1 MVTLTNIEEA
11 IISIQNEKVLLD
23 SDVARL
29 YDVETRDINKA
40 VKNNPRKFPEGYII
54 VLSRDEKNDLVEN
67 FHRFEK
73 LKHSIVLPKAF
84 TEKGLYMLATILKS
98 DKASETSIGIIEAFT
113 KLRHLNRNIHALA
126 KTNACQTIKTD
137 RSSPVPTG
145 PCRLFQDRSSPVPTA
160 QCQYD
165 GRPVKPGLY
174 LSSASLCE

>member
-40 VKNNPRKFPEGYII
+40 VKNNPRKFPDGYII

-84 TEKGLYMLATILKS
+84 TEKG
-98 DKASETSIGIIEAFT
+98 
-113 KLRHLNRNIHALA
+113 
-126 KTNACQTIKTD
+126 
-137 RSSPVPTG
+137 
-145 PCRLFQDRSSPVPTA
+145 
-160 QCQYD
+160 
-165 GRPVKPGLY
+165 
-174 LSSASLCE
+174 